1 LPAEEWFKSPFIINI
16 TDVEYKKLVEDS
28 DQDFLILFGKRYDA
42 FVSIAYHIYEEL
54 YQELNSDFPNL
65 KFGLVDIRTQ

>member
-1 LPAEEWFKSPFIINI
+1 
-16 TDVEYKKLVEDS
+16 
-28 DQDFLILFGKRYDA
+28 
-42 FVSIAYHIYEEL
+42 VSIAYHIYEEL